1 MEGVI
6 TRVSVTWA
14 EDVGA
19 GRQERV
25 YTVVPDAGK
34 IIRVERLEELLDDLT
49 LICEQLQA
57 AQATSPISGMPAM
70 PNCGTTWETRAHAPM
85 LSGSTTS
92 MSSTAPNTMSPRR
105 ARPAVTGGP
114 PRCSASV
121 TSYSAGHRLN
131 CSTS

>member
-34 IIRVERLEELLDDLT
+34 IIRVERLEELLDDRT

-57 AQATSPISGMPAM
+57 AQDAKT
-70 PNCGTTWETRAHAPM
+70 N
-85 LSGSTTS
+85 
-92 MSSTAPNTMSPRR
+92 STASGESGRMLRR
-105 ARPAVTGGP
+105 IK
-114 PRCSASV
+114 
-121 TSYSAGHRLN
+121 
-131 CSTS
+131 